1 MKRISVLILLTCIG
15 GLFCVAQ
22 EHVVSS
28 TEPGR
33 LALKDLYKAADTV
46 AVVRIVSGDTENY
59 QTALYKGLVITPYKG
74 VTAGATVYL
83 APYVGLRLGWE
94 YLLFLRSAKTPATPK
109 EGKTAVYGIVPYGL
123 IFNEGYSSMETSY
136 ECVFDGEE
144 ISEQCDYA
152 IRVCTDYITLP
163 KELPTFPPIATETP
177 FGCRRVRR
185 SQLEKVLARF
195 AGGSVSTGTA
205 DKMR

>member
-1 MKRISVLILLTCIG
+1 MKRISVLILLTCFVGI
-15 GLFCVAQ
+15 FCDAQ
-22 EHVVSS
+22 EQVVSI

-46 AVVRIVSGDTENY
+46 AVVRIMSGDTENY
-59 QTALYKGLVITPYKG
+59 QTALYKGVVITPYKG

-94 YLLFLRSAKTPATPK
+94 YLLFLRSAKAPATPMQ
-109 EGKTAVYGIVPYGL
+109 GKTGVYGTVPYGL

-136 ECVFDGEE
+136 ECVFAGKEVR
-144 ISEQCDYA
+144 EQCDDA

-163 KELPTFPPIATETP
+163 KELPTYPPLATETP
-177 FGCRRVRR
+177 FGCRKVRR
-185 SQLEKVLARF
+185 SQLEKVLSRLAN
-195 AGGSVSTGTA
+195 GNVSSGTT
-205 DKMR
+205 DKVR